1 MPAPAVPPRHSPL
14 GCAITGL
21 TVVVVGLGTMVG
33 FLPAPSQRVQMTAPL
48 VMACLV
54 AATLWLRRRDQRAYE
69 RRLAQETAAL
79 AVAEDRLVI
88 ARELHDAVSGN
99 LGAITVR
106 CAVAQRL
113 ETTPDGLRSALS
125 DVETASREATDA
137 LRRMLAV
144 LRDERTP
151 PTPGA
156 VAAVS
161 ATSAGAAGAS
171 GGSGSRPGEGRAEEA
186 AASLTEIV
194 ERARRAGVTVKV
206 DAGTGTGAEAGTVSG
221 AADSAETTNGES
233 RGLSSLAG
241 LSIPTSQTAAR
252 VVAEALANTARHA
265 GPTSAR
271 VTLRPEPGLLRIA
284 VVDDGPVPGW
294 APHPGAGQGL
304 RGLQER
310 LTALGGT
317 LTAGPRTDAPGF
329 ATEAMLP
336 TGAFG
341 RTHG

>member
-1 MPAPAVPPRHSPL
+1 MPAPDVPPRHSPL
-14 GCAITGL
+14 GRAITGL
-21 TVVVVGLGTMVG
+21 TVVIVGLGTMVG
-33 FLPAPSQRVQMTAPL
+33 FSPAPSRRAQMTVLL
-48 VMACLV
+48 VMAGLV
-54 AATLWLRRRDQRAYE
+54 VASLWLRRRDQRAYE
-69 RRLAQETAAL
+69 RRLAQETAAR

-171 GGSGSRPGEGRAEEA
+171 GGSGSRPGEGRAEGA

-241 LSIPTSQTAAR
+241 LSIPTSQTAVR